1 MRSPKAMIGS
11 DTPHSDA
18 TTVTCGDRSKTCGR
32 MQLALLV
39 AIPVALFATVD
50 AGRAGDASERNA
62 PAYGAEAKIQ
72 YCTDCHGSSGRGYV
86 GFFTMPRLAGQS
98 SDYLVRQLQA
108 FVEQR
113 RGNTLPMR
121 MGRVHS
127 LHPSTRRVV
136 AAHFSQL
143 NPSPFGRAPRELVA
157 AGKRIYDEGIPAAN
171 IPACS
176 ACHGPDGK
184 GDGAAIPR
192 LAGQLYGYTL
202 KTLDNWNRERAP
214 GSGDPGNVMR
224 TVTQNMSRSQNAAVA
239 AYLSYQK

>member
-1 MRSPKAMIGS
+1 MRSPKAMTGS
-11 DTPHSDA
+11 DTLHSDA
-18 TTVTCGDRSKTCGR
+18 TAVDSRDRMKTRGR

-39 AIPVALFATVD
+39 AIPVTLFATVD
-50 AGRAGDASERNA
+50 VGRAGDVSERNF

-98 SDYLVRQLQA
+98 SDYLIRQLQA

-127 LHPSTRRVV
+127 LHPSMRRVV
-136 AAHFSQL
+136 AAHFSRL

-202 KTLDNWNRERAP
+202 KTLVNWNRERDP